1 MKAHLSIACLLA
13 ACLAAG
19 CATTA
24 TAPAAA
30 RTQAAANPTIAAVV
44 SEVSPARIEATIRT
58 LAAFGTRNSFSDTQS
73 DTRGIG
79 AARRWIK
86 SQLEECSRAAGG
98 RLQVAFDT
106 HHVESG
112 PRIPRPLD
120 FVNVVATLPGDQ
132 PESRERIYV
141 VSGHYDSMPTDP
153 TDGAS
158 DAPGAND
165 DASGTAV
172 SMELACVMSHYQFNA
187 TLVFLAVAG
196 EEQGLLGSEG
206 WAKAAKAK
214 GLNVAG
220 MLDDDIVG
228 GSQSRDGRLE
238 RDRLRL
244 FAEGIPAKKELS
256 DEALTAI
263 RTGGEND
270 LPTRQLARFVKAV
283 GERYVAGIK
292 VDVHWRRD
300 RYLRGGD
307 HFSFLDQGYPAV
319 RFTEPNENWNHQ
331 HQNVRVENGIQ
342 YGDLAEFV
350 DFPFVAQV
358 ARVNGAALAA
368 LALAPSTPKGV
379 EMEVRP
385 YEVETNIRWAA
396 NPEPDVAGYRVVWR
410 ATAAADWEHSRDFGN
425 VTRATLSDVLK
436 DDYQFGVEACNRS
449 GLCSVAAYPRPVVI
463 PGK

>member
-1 MKAHLSIACLLA
+1 MKVAILAVAALTALPALA
-13 ACLAAG
+13 APGANDPTIEKVVAG
-19 CATTA
+19 VS
-24 TAPAAA
+24 AA
-30 RTQAAANPTIAAVV
+30 RVKAN
-44 SEVSPARIEATIRT
+44 IRK
-58 LAAFGTRNSFSDTQS
+58 LASFGTRNSLSDTES
-73 DTRGIG
+73 DSRGIG

-86 SQLEECSRAAGG
+86 SELERCSAESGG
-98 RLQVAFDT
+98 RLQVAFDD
-106 HHVESG
+106 HLIESG
-112 PRIPRPLD
+112 PRVPKPTHI
-120 FVNVVATLPGDQ
+120 VNVVATLPGSQ
-132 PESRERIYV
+132 PESRDRIYV
-141 VSGHYDSMPTDP
+141 ISGHYDSMPTDP
-153 TDGAS
+153 TDGTS

>member
-1 MKAHLSIACLLA
+1 MKAALLA
-13 ACLAAG
+13 VAALAA
-19 CATTA
+19 
-24 TAPAAA
+24 APAGAA
-30 RTQAAANPTIAAVV
+30 PPGSGSTIEKVV
-44 SEVSPARIEATIRT
+44 AGVSAEHIKATIRK
-58 LAAFGTRNSFSDTQS
+58 LASFGTRNSLSDVES

-86 SQLEECSRAAGG
+86 GELERCSAASGG
-98 RLQVAFDT
+98 RLQVAFDD
-106 HHVESG
+106 HLVESG
-112 PRIPRPLD
+112 QRVPKPTHI
-120 FVNVVATLPGDQ
+120 VNVVATLPGVQ
-132 PESRERIYV
+132 PESRDRIYV

-153 TDGAS
+153 TDPSS

-172 SMELACVMSHYQFNA
+172 SMELACVMSRFQFDA

-214 GLNVAG
+214 GLDVAG

-228 GSQSRDGRLE
+228 GSQSRDGRFE

-244 FAEGIPAKKELS
+244 FAEGIAPKKELS
-256 DEALTAI
+256 DEALMAI

-270 LPTRQLARFVKAV
+270 LPTRQLARFVKEV
-283 GERYVAGIK
+283 GERYVSGMK

-307 HFSFLDQGYPAV
+307 HFSFLEQGYPAV

-331 HQNVRVENGIQ
+331 HQNVRMENGIQ
-342 YGDLAEFV
+342 YGDLPEFV

-385 YEVETNIRWAA
+385 YEVETTLRWKA
-396 NPEPDVAGYRVVWR
+396 NPEPDLAGYRIVWR
-410 ATAAADWEHSRDFGN
+410 ATAAADWQRARDVGN
-425 VTRATLSDVLK
+425 VTHATLADVLK
-436 DDYQFGVEACNRS
+436 DDYQFGVEACDRE
-449 GLCSVAAYPRPVVI
+449 GHCSVAAYPRPVVI
-463 PGK
+463 RK

>member
-1 MKAHLSIACLLA
+1 MKVALLVLAVLA
-13 ACLAAG
+13 ALAA
-19 CATTA
+19 
-24 TAPAAA
+24 APALAVPGPNDPTIEKVVAGVSAA
-30 RTQAAANPTIAAVV
+30 RIKAN
-44 SEVSPARIEATIRT
+44 IRK
-58 LAAFGTRNSFSDTQS
+58 LASFGTRNSLSDTES

-86 SQLEECSRAAGG
+86 AELERCAADSGG
-98 RLQVAFDT
+98 RLQVAFDD
-106 HHVESG
+106 HVVPPG
-112 PRIPRPLD
+112 PRIPKPTHI
-120 FVNVVATLPGDQ
+120 VNVVATLPGSQ
-132 PESRERIYV
+132 AESRDRIYA

-153 TDGAS
+153 MDGAS

-172 SMELACVMSHYQFNA
+172 SMELACVMSHYRFDA

-196 EEQGLLGSEG
+196 EEQGLFGSEG
-206 WAKAAKAK
+206 WARDAKAR
-214 GLNVAG
+214 GLDVAG

-228 GSQSRDGRLE
+228 GSQARDGRFE

-244 FAEGIPAKKELS
+244 FAEGLPAKKELS
-256 DEALTAI
+256 DEALAAI

-283 GERYVAGIK
+283 GERYVPGMK

-307 HFSFLDQGYPAV
+307 HFSFLEQGYPAV

-331 HQNVRVENGIQ
+331 HQDVRVENGIQ
-342 YGDLAEFV
+342 YGDLPEFV
-350 DFPFVAQV
+350 DYPFVAQV

-385 YEVETNIRWAA
+385 YEVETTLRWKA
-396 NPEPDVAGYRVVWR
+396 NPEPDVAGYRIVWR
-410 ATAAADWEHSRDFGN
+410 ETAAAEWQRSRDVGN
-425 VTRATLSDVLK
+425 VTRATLADVLK
-436 DDYQFGVEACNRS
+436 DDYQFGVEACGKDN
-449 GLCSVAAYPRPVVI
+449 LCSVAAYPRPVVI
-463 PGK
+463 RPTAPAK